1 MLGLLLIALVH
12 SLASGV
18 ADDNVEPIYYNLT
31 ILTRMEGGS
40 AQNRYEGFVAIDL
53 AVKNSTKQLTIFSTE
68 LNLVVHKTWLLRKYT
83 GRRISVVKAT
93 RSKNKPS
100 ADELIIVFTHTLWLG
115 ETYTLYIYF
124 QGALNK
130 PQKFGYFSVR
140 YNTPVPHFYA
150 LTHMEPAYARYV
162 FPCFDLPHLRTK
174 LHLRMHHHKQY
185 VALSNM
191 PVAEKK
197 AHPSIEDFEVTIFED
212 TPPLPTHMMMWTL
225 HSMEN
230 LLNTTTNGTMG
241 VNISIW
247 SRPIVKDRLDF
258 VMAVTPKLLS
268 DSETLFGQPLFSG
281 KSGKF
286 DVVVLPEYSDQRS
299 SMGLLVIGEYDL
311 GPSNASK
318 EILHESL
325 AALVVRQWHGRL
337 VASMGHQDVSHNMS
351 RLLSVRLRV
360 MEQDS
365 LPQSR
370 EVAAHLRGPAHRN
383 LRNSKMCLLTHMLCM
398 ALGEKIFY
406 GGIKS
411 FVKRYANMTVGP
423 NLLWQEFQQAGRR
436 ALRLPLSLELATV
449 MNSWFDQPGF
459 PLITVLRDDIN
470 SSVTLKQQRYI
481 QTTGMA
487 IESKSC
493 WWLPII
499 YITKTHPQA
508 QTEWLGCHTNNPE
521 LKTLELR
528 HVIEPDEWILV
539 NAEVAAPIRIFYD
552 LRNWRLL
559 AKALRENF
567 TQVPEVSRA
576 ALLDDALHLSWAGY
590 LPYSV
595 TLDLMRYLR
604 NETSH
609 LVWQTAVSSLEKLQS
624 IMYLTT
630 GYRIFKL
637 YMKQLVGPPFKEILK
652 TMSSPPKK
660 NMMSKMMMLKA
671 RAEDAKP
678 THGADSQH
686 TVGEDSKPTH
696 GAGSKPTDG
705 ADSKPTH
712 GAGSKPTEG
721 TDSKPTD
728 GTDSKPTEGANSK
741 PTNGAD
747 SKPTDGANSKPTN
760 GADSK
765 PTDGADSKPTD
776 GADSKPTDGA
786 DSKHTDGA
794 GSVSSLGA
802 MLYRLA
808 CQFDIHECM
817 ADALIKFSQAMDKA
831 STDVIPEGLRDT
843 VLCIG
848 IRHGVEEFW
857 VVVRDMYKKS
867 QEETEK
873 RVLLHALSCSTEY
886 WALRKLL
893 LWALDRKMVPRSLT
907 VGLLTS
913 VLKGYLGYYVGK
925 QFLMKNM
932 DQIVRRFNSQSIF
945 SILKPFVETVTSNDE
960 LAELEGLFREKL
972 SESMLNHI
980 GDLMESAYDK
990 INWRKY
996 QYYELLIA
1004 IKNYTTEKLE

>member
-1 MLGLLLIALVH
+1 MLGLLFIAFIY
-12 SLASGV
+12 SLASGG

-31 ILTRMEGGS
+31 ILTRMDGGS

-68 LNLVVHKTWLLRKYT
+68 LNLVAHKTWLLRKYT

-93 RSKNKPS
+93 RSKKKPS

-115 ETYTLYIYF
+115 ETYTLNMYF

-174 LHLRMHHHKQY
+174 LHLRMHHHKKY

-197 AHPSIEDFEVTIFED
+197 AHPSIEDFEMTIFED

-241 VNISIW
+241 VDIGIW
-247 SRPIVKDRLDF
+247 SRPIVKDRLDY
-258 VMAVTPKLLS
+258 VMAVTPKLFS
-268 DSETLFGQPLFSG
+268 DSETLFGQPLFPG

-299 SMGLLVIGEYDL
+299 SLGLLVIGEYDL
-311 GPSNASK
+311 GPSKASK
-318 EILHESL
+318 DILHENL
-325 AALVVRQWHGRL
+325 AALVVRQWNGRL
-337 VASMGHQDVSHNMS
+337 VSLGDLSLAWVRNGINYYLAIQVASMGHQDVSHNMS
-351 RLLSVRLRV
+351 RLLSVRLKL

-365 LPQSR
+365 LPKTR
-370 EVAAHLRGPAHRN
+370 EVAAHLRGHAHRG
-383 LRNSKMCLLTHMLCM
+383 LRSSKMCLLTHMLCM
-398 ALGEKIFY
+398 ALGEKLFY

-449 MNSWFDQPGF
+449 MDSWFKQPGF

-481 QTTGMA
+481 QTTGMT

-508 QTEWLGCHTNNPE
+508 QTEWLGCHTDNPE
-521 LKTLELR
+521 LKALELR
-528 HVIEPDEWILV
+528 NVVEPDEWILV

-559 AKALRENF
+559 AMALRENF

-630 GYRIFKL
+630 GYRIFK
-637 YMKQLVGPPFKEILK
+637 VGY
-652 TMSSPPKK
+652 
-660 NMMSKMMMLKA
+660 
-671 RAEDAKP
+671 
-678 THGADSQH
+678 
-686 TVGEDSKPTH
+686 DSKPTGGADSKPTGGADSKPTGGADSKPTGGAGSKPTDGAGSKPTDGAGSKPTD

-705 ADSKPTH
+705 ADSKPT
-712 GAGSKPTEG
+712 E
-721 TDSKPTD
+721 
-728 GTDSKPTEGANSK
+728 
-741 PTNGAD
+741 GAD
-747 SKPTDGANSKPTN
+747 SKPIA
-760 GADSK
+760 
-765 PTDGADSKPTD
+765 
-776 GADSKPTDGA
+776 
-786 DSKHTDGA
+786 GA

-808 CQFDIHECM
+808 CQFDIYECM
-817 ADALIKFSQAMDKA
+817 SDALKKFSQAMDKA

-925 QFLMKNM
+925 QFLMSNM
-932 DQIVRRFNSQSIF
+932 DQILRR
-945 SILKPFVETVTSNDE
+945 
-960 LAELEGLFREKL
+960 
-972 SESMLNHI
+972 
-980 GDLMESAYDK
+980 
-990 INWRKY
+990 
-996 QYYELLIA
+996 
-1004 IKNYTTEKLE
+1004 

>member
-1 MLGLLLIALVH
+1 MLGLLLIAFVH

-93 RSKNKPS
+93 RSKNKPT

-197 AHPSIEDFEVTIFED
+197 AHPSIEDFEMTIFED

-337 VASMGHQDVSHNMS
+337 VSLGDLSLAWVRNGINYYLAIQVASMGHQDVSHNMS

-449 MNSWFDQPGF
+449 MDSWFDQPGF

-499 YITKTHPQA
+499 YITKTHPLA

-521 LKTLELR
+521 LKTLVLR
-528 HVIEPDEWILV
+528 NVIEPDEWILV

-630 GYRIFKL
+630 GYRIFK
-637 YMKQLVGPPFKEILK
+637 VGY
-652 TMSSPPKK
+652 
-660 NMMSKMMMLKA
+660 
-671 RAEDAKP
+671 
-678 THGADSQH
+678 
-686 TVGEDSKPTH
+686 
-696 GAGSKPTDG
+696 
-705 ADSKPTH
+705 
-712 GAGSKPTEG
+712 
-721 TDSKPTD
+721 
-728 GTDSKPTEGANSK
+728 
-741 PTNGAD
+741 D

-765 PTDGADSKPTD
+765 PTGGADSKPTHGAGSKPTDGAGSKPTDGAGSKPTD
-776 GADSKPTDGA
+776 GADSKPTNEADSKPTNGA
-786 DSKHTDGA
+786 DSKPTDGAGSKPTDGA

-817 ADALIKFSQAMDKA
+817 ADALKKFSQAMDKA

-932 DQIVRRFNSQSIF
+932 DQILRRQSVF

-972 SESMLNHI
+972 SEPMQNHI

-1004 IKNYTTEKLE
+1004 IKNYTTDKLE